1 MAKMNKIKP
10 CPFCGGKAKVGT
22 KTFDIFNVAAYVYC
36 SECHARTDLIE
47 ADVNIKAVD
56 IAKAKW
62 NRRIIGIE
70 SE

>member
-1 MAKMNKIKP
+1 MNESGIRP

-36 SECHARTDLIE
+36 TKCHARTDLIE
-47 ADVNIKAVD
+47 ADVNVKAVD
-56 IAKAKW
+56 IAISKW
-62 NRRIIGIE
+62 NIRKCGYE